1 MTSLELKKIKC
12 ELLNVS
18 AAKAGLELKI
28 EEYMDNIKRLEDNIM
43 ISTAKEEELK
53 QKIADAQIS

>member
-1 MTSLELKKIKC
+1 MTSLELKKMKV

-18 AAKAGLELKI
+18 AAKAGLELRI
-28 EEYMDNIKRLEDNIM
+28 EENLDNIKRLEANIE

-53 QKIADAQIS
+53 QKIADALIS

>member
-1 MTSLELKKIKC
+1 MTNLELKKMKC

-18 AAKAGLELKI
+18 AAKAGLELRI
-28 EEYMDNIKRLEDNIM
+28 EEYMDNIKRLEDNIA

-53 QKIADAQIS
+53 QKIADAVLS